1 VTFGRT
7 VLESLFFRRILGT
20 VTVERILM
28 DMSQVREY
36 KLYIISYG
44 DCGEDPHGHAT
55 GQRVQTVHNFI
66 RTSTANEDFTNLDI
80 LLKKNSQ

>member
-36 KLYIISYG
+36 KLYIISS
-44 DCGEDPHGHAT
+44 EHL
-55 GQRVQTVHNFI
+55 QQMR
-66 RTSTANEDFTNLDI
+66 I
-80 LLKKNSQ
+80 LQI